1 MPTCAT
7 SKGPWTQPYVE
18 WPYLSMELTISL
30 GSLRSRNAFRD
41 GKDSLATFSN
51 CILPAG
57 GMIACS
63 VLSLLTTTFVVLS
76 NTAEANLL
84 LSYGARDREGA
95 NRVEKINGVSGN
107 LRRDGRRESEG
118 AQFHGSWVDESKES
132 LYPS

>member
-1 MPTCAT
+1 
-7 SKGPWTQPYVE
+7 
-18 WPYLSMELTISL
+18 
-30 GSLRSRNAFRD
+30 
-41 GKDSLATFSN
+41 
-51 CILPAG
+51 
-57 GMIACS
+57 MIACS

-107 LRRDGRRESEG
+107 LRRDGRRESER